1 MKGLSRPTWAAISYH
16 EKVAMLKVQG
26 IDVFYGEFQALDNV
40 TLKLDKGQTVIVV
53 GPNGAGKST
62 LLRTI
67 SGLQKP
73 RRGSIEF
80 EGQRIDKMEAH
91 KVVESGVSSV
101 PEGGRVFPNLS
112 VQDNLKVGSYNKVAR
127 EKAEEWLP
135 RIFELFPI
143 LATRKKQRA
152 GSLSGGERQ
161 MLAIGRSL
169 MSQPKLIMLDE
180 PSLGLAPMVVNMVF
194 EFILKMKQEGYAILL
209 VEQNANKALK
219 VADYAYLIE
228 SGKLVYEGRSED
240 FDKNP
245 YIKTAYLGI

>member
-1 MKGLSRPTWAAISYH
+1 
-16 EKVAMLKVQG
+16 
-26 IDVFYGEFQALDNV
+26 
-40 TLKLDKGQTVIVV
+40 
-53 GPNGAGKST
+53 
-62 LLRTI
+62 
-67 SGLQKP
+67 
-73 RRGSIEF
+73 
-80 EGQRIDKMEAH
+80 
-91 KVVESGVSSV
+91 
-101 PEGGRVFPNLS
+101 
-112 VQDNLKVGSYNKVAR
+112 
-127 EKAEEWLP
+127 
-135 RIFELFPI
+135 
-143 LATRKKQRA
+143 
-152 GSLSGGERQ
+152 
-161 MLAIGRSL
+161 

>member
-1 MKGLSRPTWAAISYH
+1 
-16 EKVAMLKVQG
+16 MLTVQG
-26 IDVFYGEFQALDNV
+26 IDVFHGEFQALVNV
-40 TLKLDKGQTVIVV
+40 TLKIEKGQTVIVV

-67 SGLQKP
+67 AGLQKP
-73 RRGSIEF
+73 RKGSIDF
-80 EGQRIDKMEAH
+80 EGRRLDQMEAH
-91 KVVESGVSSV
+91 KVVESGVSLV
-101 PEGGRVFPNLS
+101 PEGGRVFPHLS
-112 VQDNLKVGSYNKVAR
+112 VQDNLKVGSYTKGAR
-127 EKAEEWLP
+127 RKAAEWLP
-135 RIFELFPI
+135 RIFALFPI
-143 LATRKKQRA
+143 LAERKRQHA

-161 MLAIGRSL
+161 MLAIARSL

-194 EFILKMKQEGYAILL
+194 EFIQKLKQEGYAVLL

-228 SGKLVYEGRSED
+228 SGKLIYEGRSED

-245 YIKTAYLGI
+245 YIKTAYLGL

>member
-1 MKGLSRPTWAAISYH
+1 
-16 EKVAMLKVQG
+16 MLNVQDL
-26 IDVFYGEFQALDNV
+26 DVFYGEFQAIDNV
-40 TLKLDKGQTVIVV
+40 TLKIEKGQTVIVV

-67 SGLQKP
+67 AGLLPP
-73 RRGSIEF
+73 RRGTISF
-80 EGQRIDKMEAH
+80 EGQRIDRMEAH
-91 KVVESGVSSV
+91 KVVETGISLV

-112 VQDNLKVGSYNKVAR
+112 VLDNLKVGSYNKAAR
-127 EKAEEWLP
+127 AKAQQWMK
-135 RIFELFPI
+135 RIFELFPV
-143 LATRKKQRA
+143 LSNRKSQRA

-161 MLAIGRSL
+161 MLAIARSL
-169 MSQPKLIMLDE
+169 MSQPRLIMLDE
-180 PSLGLAPMVVNMVF
+180 PSLGLAPLVVDMVF
-194 EFILKMKQEGYAILL
+194 EFVLTMKQEGYTVLL

-228 SGKLVYEGRSED
+228 SGKLVFEGRSED